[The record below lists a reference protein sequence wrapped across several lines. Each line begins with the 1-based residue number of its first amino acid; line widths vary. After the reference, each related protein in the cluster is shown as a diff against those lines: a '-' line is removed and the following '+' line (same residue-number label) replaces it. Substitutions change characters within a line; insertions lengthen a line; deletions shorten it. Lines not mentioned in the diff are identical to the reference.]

1 MKLAIIVTE
10 FPKATETFIYRDL
23 MEFRR
28 QGADLRLYHVAPF
41 RADQLDVHVARHIST
56 RYGQR
61 QRSLPALVGL
71 RLRTGL

>member
-28 QGADLRLYHVAPF
+28 QGAQLRLYHVAPF
-41 RADQLDVHVARHIST
+41 RADQQLHGVVARLLHELAEVLCAGACKS
-56 RYGQR
+56 
-61 QRSLPALVGL
+61 
-71 RLRTGL
+71 